1 MHIIAISAG
10 VVRKFITN
18 CLLPNAIPIAPTKN
32 DGNRMRMIE
41 SSISNISLLIWAV
54 IRQMILLTCLITV
67 AAAVTAV
74 MALILSDSAIV
85 LVLK

>member
-1 MHIIAISAG
+1 
-10 VVRKFITN
+10 
-18 CLLPNAIPIAPTKN
+18 
-32 DGNRMRMIE
+32 
-41 SSISNISLLIWAV
+41 
-54 IRQMILLTCLITV
+54 MILLTCLITV